1 MALVLA
7 DRVNETT
14 TTAGTGTLTLA
25 GAVSGYQSFSAIGN
39 ANTTYYT
46 IVGQTTGEWEVGLG
60 TYTSSGTTLSR
71 DTVLASSAGGTTKV
85 TLSAGTKFVFC
96 DYPAGKAAYLDASNN
111 LTLTNALGATYGG
124 TGQTVYAVGDLLYAS
139 TTTALSKL
147 ADVATGSAV
156 ISGGVGVAPSYGK
169 IGLTTHVSGTLPVA
183 NGGTGQTTYTDG
195 QLLIGNTTGN
205 TLTKTTLT
213 AGSGITVTNGSGT
226 ITIAST
232 AGGGSVTS
240 VGMTVPTFLS
250 VTGSPVTT
258 SGTLAVSLSGTALP
272 VANGGTGQ
280 TTYTDGQLLIGN
292 STGNTLAKTTLTAG
306 SNVTITNGAGT
317 ITIAAS
323 GGGSSTYTIS
333 NKTAAYTVIA
343 GDLATVINCT
353 SGTFTVSLTAAATLG
368 SGFNCWIW
376 NTSATT
382 GDTITIDPSGAETID
397 GVATLILRRGEG
409 TQIVCNGTNWETGAK
424 KTMRAYAENYPS
436 NITRP
441 IATGSASVSIGDSSS
456 ATGNFS
462 AAMGLSATASARSG
476 LALGRSVTAAALYS
490 TAIGTGSSEANGAQ
504 TTSGSGAMA
513 LGASYASG
521 TDSFAAAN
529 ANNTSTYG
537 AQGTGSI
544 AIGQSAKATGAT
556 GSTAVGYNAVASG
569 TGSVALG
576 GGTSASPVASGT
588 SSIAIG
594 GYVLGAPTASS
605 TYAIAIGDGTLANNG
620 YTLAVGQESQATIS
634 GGMVFGRQ
642 ALSGATQGKYA
653 QANGA
658 FAAVGDAQYG
668 NTILKRATTDATAS
682 ALTADAAAP
691 ATGTQLTLPNN
702 TAMAFTGTVIAR
714 QQAAGG
720 TASAAWKVEGLI
732 RREGTAASTTLVAST
747 VTAISNVPAWTL
759 ALSAD
764 TTRGALAVTATGAA
778 ATNIRWVATIQT
790 SEVTYA

>member
-14 TTAGTGTLTLA
+14 TTTGLGTLTLA

-46 IVGQTTGEWEVGLG
+46 IVGQTTTEWEVGLG
-60 TYTSSGTTLSR
+60 TYTSVGTTLSR

-195 QLLIGNTTGN
+195 QI
-205 TLTKTTLT
+205 
-213 AGSGITVTNGSGT
+213 
-226 ITIAST
+226 
-232 AGGGSVTS
+232 
-240 VGMTVPTFLS
+240 
-250 VTGSPVTT
+250 
-258 SGTLAVSLSGTALP
+258 
-272 VANGGTGQ
+272 
-280 TTYTDGQLLIGN
+280 LIGN
-292 STGNTLAKTTLTAG
+292 STGNTLSKSTLTAG
-306 SNVTITNGAGT
+306 SNVTITNGSGT

-343 GDLATVINCT
+343 GDLATIINCT
-353 SGTFTVSLTAAATLG
+353 TGSFTVSLTAAATLG

-376 NTSATT
+376 NTGT
-382 GDTITIDPSGAETID
+382 GTSDTITIDPSGAETID
-397 GVATLILRRGEG
+397 GVATLLLRQGEG
-409 TQIVCNGTNWETGAK
+409 TEIVCNGTNWATGAK
-424 KTMRAYAENYPS
+424 KTMRGYAENIGS
-436 NITRP
+436 TNARP
-441 IATGSASVSIGDSSS
+441 IAS
-456 ATGNFS
+456 GNN
-462 AAMGLSATASARSG
+462 AV
-476 LALGRSVTAAALYS
+476 ALGRGS
-490 TAIGTGSSEANGAQ
+490 TASGVGAFALNFGSVASNDYAIAFGANTLASSAYSVAIGNNSAGFSAGSQAI
-504 TTSGSGAMA
+504 TGSGAMA
-513 LGASYASG
+513 LGGSYASG
-521 TDSFAAAN
+521 TDSFAAAIG
-529 ANNTSTYG
+529 NNTSTYG

-544 AIGQSAKATGAT
+544 AISGNAK
-556 GSTAVGYNAVASG
+556 STATYSVAIGYGTTASG
-569 TGSVALG
+569 LGSLAIG
-576 GGTSASPVASGT
+576 GYGVTQATASG
-588 SSIAIG
+588 SIAIG
-594 GYVLGAPTASS
+594 GGVNLTGAVAAAQNS
-605 TYAIAIGDGTLANNG
+605 TAIGDAAYVPTVKGKFA
-620 YTLAVGQESQATIS
+620 
-634 GGMVFGRQ
+634 FG
-642 ALSGATQGKYA
+642 SD
-653 QANGA
+653 GA
-658 FAAVGDAQYG
+658 FAQGASQAGLLV
-668 NTILKRATTDATAS
+668 LRRATTDATAS
-682 ALTADAAAP
+682 TLGSDGLVGASTN
-691 ATGTQLTLPNN
+691 QLILPNS
-702 TAMAFTGTVIAR
+702 TAMSFTGTVVAR

-720 TASAAWKVEGLI
+720 TASAAWTVQGLI

-764 TTRGALAVTATGAA
+764 TTNGGLTVTATGAA
-778 ATNIRWVATIQT
+778 ATNIRWVATLQT